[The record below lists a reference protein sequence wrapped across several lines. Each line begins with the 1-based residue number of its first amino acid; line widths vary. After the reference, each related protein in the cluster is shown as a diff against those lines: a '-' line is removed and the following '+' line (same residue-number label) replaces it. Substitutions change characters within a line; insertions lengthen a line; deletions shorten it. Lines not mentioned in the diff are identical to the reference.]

1 MKSKELAMAQLATI
15 FSTFTLGG
23 IHPPDS
29 KELSKDLPIETM
41 PVPDVVSIPLN
52 MQILTASPPVEA
64 VVEKKAALTEGRL
77 IGKPIHFLGVNI
89 HSSVSGTV
97 KSVET
102 VSHHM
107 LLRVPG
113 VIVDV
118 DRSAPEPS
126 WAPRDWQSLSGA
138 EMLSIIRDAGVV
150 GMGGA
155 GFPTHIKLS
164 PPKNSPVDILLI
176 NAAECEPYL
185 NCDYRLMLERPA
197 DLLDGTS
204 MIMKVL
210 GVEKAWIGIEDN
222 KPLAVKALE
231 EARTGRH
238 DGIGLAVLKV
248 KYPQGSEKQLIQ
260 AITGRV
266 VPDGAL
272 PAAVGAVVQNVGTTI
287 AVYEAVALGK
297 PVYEKVLTVSGRG
310 IARPANLKVRLGVTL
325 RQIVDY
331 LGGTTPDLAKVV
343 LGGPMMGLNVSD
355 FTIPVT
361 KTFSGILFLTKS
373 EAALDDFGPC
383 IRCGRCISVCPMG
396 LNPMEVSAYAEAG
409 RYADTL
415 AYGVRSCFECG
426 CCAYMCPAKRPLVQ
440 FMKLSKLKNPI
451 R

>member
-1 MKSKELAMAQLATI
+1 MAKLATI
-15 FSTFTLGG
+15 FSTFALGG

-29 KELSKDLPIETM
+29 KELSKDLPVEVM
-41 PVPDVVSIPLN
+41 PLPDVVTIPLN
-52 MQILTASPPVEA
+52 MQILTATPPVEA
-64 VVEKKAALTEGRL
+64 VVDKKAVLSEGQL

-97 KSVET
+97 KAVDT
-102 VSHHM
+102 ISHHM
-107 LLRVPG
+107 MLRVPG

-118 DRSAPEPS
+118 DKNAPPPH
-126 WAPRDWQSLSGA
+126 WPARAWQELNSREL
-138 EMLSIIRDAGVV
+138 LDIIKETGVV

-155 GFPTHIKLS
+155 GFPAHIKLN
-164 PPKNSPVDILLI
+164 PPPNSPVDILLI

-185 NCDYRLMLERPA
+185 NCDYRLMLERAA
-197 DLLDGTS
+197 DLLDGVKI
-204 MIMKVL
+204 IMKTL
-210 GVEKAWIGIEDN
+210 GVEKAYIGIEDN
-222 KPLAVKALE
+222 KPLAVKSLE
-231 EARTGRH
+231 EAMAERH
-238 DGIGLAVLKV
+238 QGIGLAVLKV

-260 AITGRV
+260 AVTGRV

-272 PAAVGAVVQNVGTTI
+272 PAAVGVVVQNVGTTVAI
-287 AVYEAVALGK
+287 YEAVALSK

-310 IARPANLKVRLGVTL
+310 IARPANLKVRLGTTVQ
-325 RQIVDY
+325 QIIDY
-331 LGGTTPDLAKVV
+331 LGGTTGDLAKVI

-355 FTIPVT
+355 LNIPVT
-361 KTFSGILFLTKS
+361 KTFSGILFLTKE
-373 EAALDDFGPC
+373 EAALDSFGPC

-396 LNPMEVSAYAEAG
+396 LNPMETSAHAEAG
-409 RYADTL
+409 HYADTL